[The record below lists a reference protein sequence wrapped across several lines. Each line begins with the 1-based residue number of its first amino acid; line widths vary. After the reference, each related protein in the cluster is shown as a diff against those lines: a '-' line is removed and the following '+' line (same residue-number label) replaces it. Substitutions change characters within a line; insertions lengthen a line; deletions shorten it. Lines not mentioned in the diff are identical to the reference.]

1 MIKEQT
7 ISKFFTIN
15 NLNNKKYEVILQKAK
30 DINLFKNQV
39 SEKIHKDLINHLE
52 MTKFDFI
59 KKYSTGETENLNG
72 KDKEWAVTEVFTTYQ
87 SAFAKINEKITF
99 KIQKSIDIQFYK
111 KNTLN
116 NQKGDLKSFEIKLKS
131 TELTKTLSFLA
142 KYSDKNIVENLTKKI
157 IVITDENIK
166 SFYQKTLYYINKF
179 GSERLLNLAFAR
191 KERLIKSIKQN
202 NFVSLSYRS
211 QSRIT
216 ADIVKNNKNKK
227 SKINGFINLGGYQN
241 YKKSL
246 SIPVKLS
253 NKYQGNKKDFSK
265 VYTIHFENERIKR
278 IILTK
283 DEKREI
289 PQGNNN
295 YLGVDLNIKHNLF
308 STSDNFSIDYNRKLL
323 SGYVTFLKKIDNRK
337 SKKLSIKRRKK
348 YDYWLLKIQNHI
360 IEKAVELIK
369 QAKSKGFNHLVLED
383 LELISKLTT
392 DNEEFGVN
400 NGRLLKLLN
409 LSSLKDKIRVLAHKY
424 KITVSFVNPEFTSQC
439 CSKCGFIDK
448 NNRKTQETFKCLNCN
463 NELNADFNSSINIKN
478 RVLTDVLRTK
488 LLSFNGIEWNCKSGL
503 KHSTVKNILTK
514 YFDG

>member
-1 MIKEQT
+1 MIKEQN

-39 SEKIHKDLINHLE
+39 SEKIHKDLISHLE

-59 KKYSTGETENLNG
+59 KKYSINEIEGLSY
-72 KDKEWAVTEVFTTYQ
+72 KDKEWAVVEVFTTYQ
-87 SAFAKINEKITF
+87 SVFAKNNEKMTF

-116 NQKGDLKSFEIKLKS
+116 NKKGDLKSFEVKLKS

-142 KYSDKNIVENLTKKI
+142 KYGDENIIENLNRKI

-166 SFYQKTLYYINKF
+166 SFYEKTLYYIEKF
-179 GSERLLNLAFAR
+179 GLERLLNLAFAR

-202 NFVSLSYRS
+202 EFKSLSFRS

-216 ADIVKNNKNKK
+216 ADIVKDNKNKK
-227 SKINGFINLGGYQN
+227 SKINGFINLGGYSN

-265 VYTIHFENERIKR
+265 IYTINFENNKIKR
-278 IILTK
+278 IILIK

-289 PQGNNN
+289 PEGNNN

-323 SGYVTFLKKIDNRK
+323 SGYVTFLRKVDNRK

-348 YDYWLLKIQNHI
+348 YDYWLVKIHNHI

-383 LELISKLTT
+383 LELISKLRS
-392 DNEEFGVN
+392 DNEEFGIN

-409 LSSLKDKIRVLAHKY
+409 LSSLKDKIRALAHKY
-424 KITVSFVNPEFTSQC
+424 KINVSFVNPEFTSQC
-439 CSKCGFIDK
+439 CSKCGFVNK
-448 NNRKTQETFKCLNCN
+448 NNRKTQEAFKCLNCN
-463 NELNADFNSSINIKN
+463 NELNADFNSSVNIKN
-478 RVLTDVLRTK
+478 RVLADVLQTK
-488 LLSFNGIEWNCKSGL
+488 LLSFNGYEWNCKSGL
-503 KHSTVKNILTK
+503 KHSTVKNILTE